1 MTATEKIEKFVGNVM
16 SEYMDALEKHLLWP
30 DGLTD
35 MTLYEIEENLSLL
48 RKWNDN
54 GEDTVETIIFE
65 ELSEAFE
72 ALVKGNLVQAR
83 TELAQTGAMIMRL
96 YINAE
101 RYLGKGGS
109 DR

>member
-1 MTATEKIEKFVGNVM
+1 MQGN
-16 SEYMDALEKHLLWP
+16 ECY
-30 DGLTD
+30 
-35 MTLYEIEENLSLL
+35 
-48 RKWNDN
+48 
-54 GEDTVETIIFE
+54 FE